1 MKELKKAL
9 RSKAKLGM
17 RFQDAL
23 EKIAKEGEEGSIDA
37 IRVLGDVYYFGRPE
51 EKIKIDEE
59 KAIHF
64 YKKASLG
71 GDRSSEQMLTAIYM
85 NNSGE

>member
-1 MKELKKAL
+1 MMEELKNAL
-9 RSKAKLGM
+9 KSKAKLGM
-17 RFQDAL
+17 RFEDAL
-23 EKIAKEGEEGSIDA
+23 KKIAKEGNVDA

-64 YKKASLG
+64 YQEASLK
-71 GDRSSEQMLTAIYM
+71 GDKTSEKMLTAIYM